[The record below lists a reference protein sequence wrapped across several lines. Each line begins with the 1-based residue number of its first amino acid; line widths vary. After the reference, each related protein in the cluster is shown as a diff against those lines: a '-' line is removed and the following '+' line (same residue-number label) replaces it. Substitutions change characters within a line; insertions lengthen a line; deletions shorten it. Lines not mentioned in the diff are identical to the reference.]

1 MAIRIGATAV
11 KKVYLGTNK
20 VKLMYV
26 DKNLVFAD
34 PQTLSINIGTGISS
48 VTYTATAIDGKVSTG
63 TLYSTAS
70 LSFGYGTAVSFS
82 YSLMTGYQI
91 NGYSSSVTMTSDK
104 SVSFTAT
111 AKSYSVYLQLR
122 YGGTSYGSDL
132 GSIQYS
138 TNNSTWNTTTGTTLS
153 LKYGSTLYL
162 RNVTALPGFKLSS
175 IQYNGVTQSA
185 SGGVYKITVGAG
197 NYYLAINYA
206 AQSVSS
212 SISFAQAESITTNT
226 LTKSGF
232 TVNFNINIRVKQC
245 AAGSVIGTVPLY
257 YRPGSAK
264 TYTTNWK
271 VQTGSFQETTQAKIT
286 IRTDG
291 SIVSDTESTGSGS
304 DGGGAKWGSYVINW
318 YTQISISGSWSTR

>member
-1 MAIRIGATAV
+1 MKENSREMGAQTVFSASDAADAMYYMASAGYKVDQMADSIKATLDLAAATQSDLAFTSDVVISTLNQFGMEASDASRVTNTFAAVIGASQATME
-11 KKVYLGTNK
+11 
-20 VKLMYV
+20 KLAYSMRYV
-26 DKNLVFAD
+26 GPIAN
-34 PQTLSINIGTGISS
+34 
-48 VTYTATAIDGKVSTG
+48 
-63 TLYSTAS
+63 S
-70 LSFGYGTAVSFS
+70 L
-82 YSLMTGYQI
+82 
-91 NGYSSSVTMTSDK
+91 GYSVEE
-104 SVSFTAT
+104 TAGALGILYNAGFQGEQAGTVLRSAMSRLLKPT
-111 AKSYSVYLQLR
+111 AEMK
-122 YGGTSYGSDL
+122 
-132 GSIQYS
+132 
-138 TNNSTWNTTTGTTLS
+138 
-153 LKYGSTLYL
+153 
-162 RNVTALPGFKLSS
+162 
-175 IQYNGVTQSA
+175 NGVTQSA